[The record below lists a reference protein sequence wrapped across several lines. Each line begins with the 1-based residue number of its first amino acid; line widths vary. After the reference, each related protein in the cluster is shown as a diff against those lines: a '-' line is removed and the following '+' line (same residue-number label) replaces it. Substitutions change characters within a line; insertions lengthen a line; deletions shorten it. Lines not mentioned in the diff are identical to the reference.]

1 MPNATLM
8 IIHKLF
14 FGSEKLDE
22 KKKGK
27 FTIEQ
32 KKKKSEII
40 EEGGHKL
47 NVPNNV
53 GDQEKKALDQT
64 GDDATSGW

>member
-1 MPNATLM
+1 
-8 IIHKLF
+8 
-14 FGSEKLDE
+14 LDN

-32 KKKKSEII
+32 KKKKHEIF
-40 EEGGHKL
+40 EEGGHRVDVS
-47 NVPNNV
+47 NDV

>member
-1 MPNATLM
+1 M
-8 IIHKLF
+8 
-14 FGSEKLDE
+14 DE

-32 KKKKSEII
+32 KKKKTEII
-40 EEGGHKL
+40 EEGGHRVD
-47 NVPNNV
+47 VPNDV

>member
-1 MPNATLM
+1 LTFSQSFLGGEN
-8 IIHKLF
+8 
-14 FGSEKLDE
+14 LDE

-40 EEGGHKL
+40 EEGG
-47 NVPNNV
+47 NRVDVPNDV

-64 GDDATSGW
+64 GDDTTSGW